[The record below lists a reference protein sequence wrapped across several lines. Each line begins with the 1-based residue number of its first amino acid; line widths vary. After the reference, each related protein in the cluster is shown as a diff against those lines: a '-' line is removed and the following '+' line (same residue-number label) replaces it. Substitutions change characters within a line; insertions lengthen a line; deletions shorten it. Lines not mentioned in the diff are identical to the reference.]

1 MATFNCKTRNASGEV
16 VEKVVDAASHREV
29 MVRLEQE
36 GLYPIQIIPGNQP
49 LMPTV
54 TGFPVVENAPAAGLS
69 KRRAKKRG
77 KVSRK
82 ELMQFSLQLSSSLDA
97 GVPILDGVRTSISLT
112 RNDTFKWV
120 LNQICTDIEGGKSF
134 SEAMESHP
142 RVFPE
147 VYIGTVAAG
156 EKSGSLDEMLDNLA
170 EFLEA
175 EMEMRADVRS
185 AIMYPAIVVATL
197 CVAIV
202 VLIVFVVPRFA
213 AFYSG
218 FDSELPLATR
228 ILIGGSSFMEN
239 HYGVTLLVLFSVV
252 FFTRRLLGM
261 AKVRARCDELLLRI
275 PVLGRL
281 IETAIT
287 LHVVQLMGLFSR
299 AGVPILDA
307 IQTAANTTKNSK
319 YKRDLKSVAA
329 GISVGQTLA
338 SGMDSVQCFPLEAR
352 HMLANG
358 ESTGSLERACYAA
371 AKRYKKELRF
381 MTKSLATFIEP
392 LLTLVLAVV
401 VLFVALAVFLPMWD
415 LVDVVGK

>member
-1 MATFNCKTRNASGEV
+1 MATFACRTRNAAGDV
-16 VEKVVDAASHREV
+16 VEKIIDAASHREV
-29 MVRLEQE
+29 MIRLEQD
-36 GLYPIQIIPGNQP
+36 GLYPIQITSTNQP
-49 LMPTV
+49 LMPLA
-54 TGFPVVENAPAAGLS
+54 TGFPEANPAREAPP
-69 KRRAKKRG
+69 KKRG
-77 KVSRK
+77 KKPGKVRRK

-97 GVPILDGVRTSISLT
+97 GLPILDGVRSSIPLT
-112 RNDTFKWV
+112 RNQTFKQV
-120 LNQICTDIEGGKSF
+120 LHQICSDIEGGCSF
-134 SEAMESHP
+134 SEAMEKHP
-142 RVFPE
+142 TVFPE

-156 EKSGSLDEMLDNLA
+156 EKSGTLDQMLDNLA

-228 ILIGGSSFMEN
+228 MLIGGSSFLEN
-239 HYGVTLLVLFSVV
+239 HYGVVLVGLVAVIFC
-252 FFTRRLLGM
+252 TKRLLRM
-261 AKVRARCDELLLRI
+261 PKIRARCDEFLLRI

-281 IETAIT
+281 IETSIT
-287 LHVVQLMGLFSR
+287 LHVVQLMGLFSQ
-299 AGVPILDA
+299 AGVPILEA
-307 IQTAANTTKNSK
+307 LRTAADTIHNSK
-319 YKRDLKSVAA
+319 YKRDLQSVAA
-329 GISVGQTLA
+329 GISVGETLA
-338 SGMDSVQCFPLEAR
+338 SGMDTVQCFPMEAR

-358 ESTGSLERACYAA
+358 EATGSLERACQAA
-371 AKRYKKELRF
+371 TKRYKKELRY

-392 LLTLVLAVV
+392 LLTLVLAVI